1 MSDQIFGSGGQAEGS
16 VANGNITLNGD
27 AVDIS
32 FVQNLISMGVS
43 ILDEDGNEN
52 FRALEILSVE
62 VSE

>member
-1 MSDQIFGSGGQAEGS
+1 MLDQIFGSGGEGEGS

-43 ILDEDGNEN
+43 IVDEDGNEN
-52 FRALEILSVE
+52 FRPLEILSIE